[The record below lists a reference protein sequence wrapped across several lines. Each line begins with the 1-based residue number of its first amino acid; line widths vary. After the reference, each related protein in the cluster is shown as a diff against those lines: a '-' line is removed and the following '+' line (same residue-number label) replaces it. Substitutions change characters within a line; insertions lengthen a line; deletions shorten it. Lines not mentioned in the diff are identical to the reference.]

1 MISRETTSSRESG
14 RESSSRHH
22 KQVKKPSSSNSNSS
36 RSTRDRTT
44 EKKVISIP
52 EIKKTEI
59 QQPRRSSEAKE
70 KRRSSKPI
78 PESSSDTDYNKE
90 HKSLGNAFIKNTLA
104 QMRRTMSTEEA
115 PDSEDKLRGFF
126 MSLLRVIPLL
136 LKLEIFGKSDFN
148 RKSFK

>member
-1 MISRETTSSRESG
+1 M
-14 RESSSRHH
+14 
-22 KQVKKPSSSNSNSS
+22 
-36 RSTRDRTT
+36 
-44 EKKVISIP
+44 ISIP

-59 QQPRRSSEAKE
+59 SQQQPSRRSSEAKE

-115 PDSEDKLRGFF
+115 PDSEDKLRGFS
-126 MSLLRVIPLL
+126 SLLGVN
-136 LKLEIFGKSDFN
+136 KLNNDF
-148 RKSFK
+148 